1 MNGTV
6 VFGVALI
13 IVGLFFTMP
22 GPGMLPLLLG
32 GVAVIFYGAFAP
44 PKINRRPR
52 RAADEDQF
60 V

>member
-6 VFGVALI
+6 IFGVALI
-13 IVGLFFTMP
+13 VVGLFFTMP

-32 GVAVIFYGAFAP
+32 GVAVIAYGAFAP
-44 PKINRRPR
+44 PKINRPR
-52 RAADEDQF
+52 RAVDDDQF